1 MKDPILHPSVPE
13 SQRAFYLQ
21 LCLSWSSALRSPLT
35 LTLWLPLIGQPSAPR
50 SDPMANHRT
59 EETVQPQGPP
69 CQPGGGTTSC
79 PEQGGDV
86 PSQDRGWTGRL
97 PLESWLSHRLA
108 KGSSGTWSGQNHALA
123 ILPVRRIGRA
133 WQDVVLD
140 LNPTPATSC
149 GVETSPHTSVSTSE
163 QTQHN
168 KMYLAGLI
176 VNVRCTQHIITTS
189 WEFFPTSASF

>member
-1 MKDPILHPSVPE
+1 MLP
-13 SQRAFYLQ
+13 
-21 LCLSWSSALRSPLT
+21 ALTP
-35 LTLWLPLIGQPSAPR
+35 WQIIGQRRQFSLKGLLASQGEVPLLVLSKAVM
-50 SDPMANHRT
+50 SLHRT
-59 EETVQPQGPP
+59 EAGQADT
-69 CQPGGGTTSC
+69 
-79 PEQGGDV
+79 
-86 PSQDRGWTGRL
+86 L

-149 GVETSPHTSVSTSE
+149 GVETSPHTSVSTSK

-176 VNVRCTQHIITTS
+176 MNVRCTQHIITTS